1 MNLDKLL
8 INIRQC
14 EICKSKLPYP
24 PNPLLQVGYNARILI
39 LGQAPGEKAH
49 FKNTLFDDMSGERLR
64 SCLGVNNEDFYNKNI
79 FNIIPIGFCFPGVVI
94 TNSKRK
100 GDKPPRPECRAT
112 WHPVLLPKLDN
123 VELVILLGKYAIDY
137 YLAKNTSVTTEVFN
151 QENRD
156 NNIFVI
162 PHPSPRNNIWLSKN
176 PTFEATIL
184 PILKEKIAIII
195 EQHKSEIHL

>member
-1 MNLDKLL
+1 MELDKLL

-14 EICKSKLPYP
+14 EICKGKLPYP
-24 PNPLLQVGYNARILI
+24 PNPLLQVGYKAKILI
-39 LGQAPGEKAH
+39 LGQAPGEKTH

-64 SCLGVNNEDFYNKNI
+64 SWLGVNNDDFYDKNI
-79 FNIIPIGFCFPGVVI
+79 FNIIPIGFCYPGVIIVDG
-94 TNSKRK
+94 KRK

-112 WHPVLLPKLDN
+112 WHPVLLPKLNN

-137 YLAKNTSVTTEVFN
+137 YLGKKTAVTTEVFN
-151 QENRD
+151 QKNRD

-176 PTFEATIL
+176 PAFESTIL
-184 PILKEKIAIII
+184 PILKQKIATIIDHH
-195 EQHKSEIHL
+195 Q